1 MKIRYCSD
9 LHLDFDH
16 KNNPQNLWLPPPLE
30 DDKNTMLIIAGDI
43 WKDSKQFSPWKHD
56 SVLECDASW
65 MKVISKQFKYALF
78 VHGNHDNW
86 NTRFDTL
93 ADKTRLLIKE
103 QEMNNVFL
111 LDCDVIELDG
121 ITFVGGTLWTDYGRR
136 DPISMME
143 AVNYMND
150 YRLSRVGVEYRK
162 LKPVDCLKVFD
173 KTKALIF
180 KTAKECKEAGKPCV
194 VITHMAPSYQSI
206 NEKYRNKRDELSN
219 TWYYSELSSYIVDSG
234 IAYWIHGHLHDAN
247 IYVIDK
253 TIVLC
258 NPRGYVGYEANTGF
272 NDVASVTV
280 SSVNVSTNVK
290 ESN

>member
-16 KNNPQNLWLPPPLE
+16 KKNPQNLWLPPPLE
-30 DDKNTMLIIAGDI
+30 DDSETTLVIAGDI
-43 WKDSKQFSPWKHD
+43 WTEGRQFNLWTHNVDLDFS
-56 SVLECDASW
+56 ASW
-65 MKVISKQFKYALF
+65 MKVVSEQFKYVVF
-78 VHGNHDNW
+78 VHGNHDYYKA
-86 NTRFDTL
+86 RFDTL
-93 ADKTRLLIKE
+93 SEKVRVEIKE

-121 ITFVGGTLWTDYGRR
+121 ITFVGGCMWSNYGNR
-136 DPISMME
+136 DAISMME

-150 YRLSRVGVEYRK
+150 YRLIRVGEEYRK

-194 VITHMAPSYQSI
+194 VITHMAPSYQSV

-234 IAYWIHGHLHDAN
+234 IAYWIHGHMHDAN

-280 SSVNVSTNVK
+280 STNIIG
-290 ESN
+290 E